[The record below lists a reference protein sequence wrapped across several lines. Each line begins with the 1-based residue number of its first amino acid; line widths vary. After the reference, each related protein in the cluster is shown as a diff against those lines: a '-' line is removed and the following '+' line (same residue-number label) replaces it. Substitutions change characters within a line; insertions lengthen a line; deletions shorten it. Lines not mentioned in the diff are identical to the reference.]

1 MQQNAGQAQAMPETE
16 AVPAGK
22 RPGARNERLNV
33 RDFVTIAVLTVLEL
47 VVYFS
52 IGMIAGST
60 PIGWC
65 FTLGIQAIPLGIIF
79 MLMYAKVNK
88 RGVVLISGV
97 LVGCSWV

>member
-33 RDFVTIAVLTVLEL
+33 RDFVTIAVLTVLDWWCI
-47 VVYFS
+47 S
-52 IGMIAGST
+52 GIGMIAGST

-65 FTLGIQAIPLGIIF
+65 FTLASRPSRW
-79 MLMYAKVNK
+79 A
-88 RGVVLISGV
+88 SSS
-97 LVGCSWV
+97 C

>member
-47 VVYFS
+47 VGYFS

-60 PIGWC
+60 
-65 FTLGIQAIPLGIIF
+65 A
-79 MLMYAKVNK
+79 
-88 RGVVLISGV
+88 GVSRWASRPSRWASSS
-97 LVGCSWV
+97 C

>member
-47 VVYFS
+47 
-52 IGMIAGST
+52 
-60 PIGWC
+60 WC
-65 FTLGIQAIPLGIIF
+65 
-79 MLMYAKVNK
+79 
-88 RGVVLISGV
+88 ISA
-97 LVGCSWV
+97 SA